1 MADETNDVD
10 SPIINPEELNA
21 VINKLLKELSNNQNI
36 FNASKPFSY
45 GLNIRVDSNGIT
57 VTNAL
62 HGGAPQQQPQKA
74 KELEPLV
81 DMIDRGGE
89 LVVLAELPGADPDS
103 ISVSSDSSTM
113 AIHAAGR
120 HNFNK
125 TIQLNAQVDPR
136 RAKARYNNG
145 VLELILKK
153 SDKYKGSRMDIL
165 IT

>member
-21 VINKLLKELSNNQNI
+21 VINKLIKELSNNQNI

-45 GLNIRVDSNGIT
+45 GLNIRVDGNGIT

-62 HGGAPQQQPQKA
+62 HSAAPQQPQKA

-81 DMIDRGGE
+81 DMIDRDGE

-120 HNFNK
+120 HTFSK
-125 TIQLNAQVDPR
+125 TIQLNTQVDPR
-136 RAKARYNNG
+136 HARARYNNG
-145 VLELILKK
+145 VLELTLKK
-153 SDKYKGSRMDIL
+153 SDKYKGRSVDIT
-165 IT
+165 IK